1 MMDFVDKLL
10 DLEEVTKARKVQLQ
24 KFWERGAFTPV
35 HRQEIPKGSQIF
47 SHKWLTSVPKEHPSH
62 ASHALTSRLAT
73 QHHFVSH
80 EHTVTTG
87 GFRAVFWEPSKDLR
101 EAVDDIVG
109 FLNYLRHHQ
118 QAFAKGATTQLL
130 VLCNRT
136 AVHNMLLHHGFH
148 HAWEGGIRVS
158 TTRTSRESNHHRQS
172 VSDTRVPR
180 YQLHHEDDFVSQSL
194 PHHRRQAP
202 RPILQLLR
210 GFLSGGRRHATLDD
224 KEDRL
229 REVV

>member
-24 KFWERGAFTPV
+24 KLWERGAFTPV

-148 HAWEGGIRVS
+148 HAWVAFVS
-158 TTRTSRESNHHRQS
+158 LPRGPAGNRTTTGSLSATQECRDTNCTTRTISCHSHYH
-172 VSDTRVPR
+172 
-180 YQLHHEDDFVSQSL
+180 
-194 PHHRRQAP
+194 
-202 RPILQLLR
+202 II
-210 GFLSGGRRHATLDD
+210 GGRCHIPYCSYCAGSSVGAADMPHWMTRRIVCA
-224 KEDRL
+224 R
-229 REVV
+229 